1 MYQIIRKLHFTTL
14 NYTSYYILHPKL
26 FKCTFC
32 TLNYYSYYT
41 LHDAVKFI
49 VNFDE
54 NKYSLEW

>member
-1 MYQIIRKLHFTTL
+1 M
-14 NYTSYYILHPKL
+14 
-26 FKCTFC
+26 FC